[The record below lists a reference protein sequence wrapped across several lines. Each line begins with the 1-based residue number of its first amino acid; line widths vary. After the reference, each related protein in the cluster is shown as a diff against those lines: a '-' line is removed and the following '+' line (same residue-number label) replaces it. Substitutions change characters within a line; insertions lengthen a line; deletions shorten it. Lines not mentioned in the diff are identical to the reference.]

1 MRYSVPLR
9 GDTQRAKILTLLE
22 QGPTSSQ
29 DLADKIFLTR
39 SAVLLHLKCLRD
51 AGKVRIAAYETQFR
65 SREIP
70 LYAPGSAPDAPYVK
84 VRNRPE
90 NKAYEVQRAKVR
102 GAILAQLRA
111 GLATGPELATLLGLS
126 HPTIRKY
133 LPKMRAERLVYR
145 AAWVSRTEGGRRMA
159 LWAAGNADDASQD
172 TVIKAHA
179 PVGLTYEQ
187 HDLLRRKN
195 EARTILK
202 IARKK
207 PQGIFAALGV

>member
-9 GDTQRAKILTLLE
+9 GDIKRAKILALLE
-22 QGPTSSQ
+22 KGPTSSQ

-39 SAVLLHLKCLRD
+39 SAVLLHLKFLRD
-51 AGKVRIAAYETQFR
+51 AGKVRIAAYRTQCR

-70 LYAPGSAPDAPYVK
+70 LYALGSAPDAPYIK
-84 VRNRPE
+84 MRHRPE
-90 NKAYEVQRAKVR
+90 NKVFEMQRAKVR
-102 GAILAQLRA
+102 GAILAQLKS
-111 GLATGPELATLLGLS
+111 GLATAPELAILLGLS
-126 HPTIRKY
+126 NPTIRKY

-145 AAWVSRTEGGRRMA
+145 AAWASRTEGGRQMA
-159 LWAAGNADDASQD
+159 LWAAGNADDAPQD
-172 TVIKAHA
+172 SVIKAWS

-187 HDLLRRKN
+187 HDLLRKKN